1 MKIHLID
8 YLAYC
13 SHCNVSDLSSLP
25 QYKLFYEVQKVPAE
39 NCTLEEWMDCI
50 VYFSHDKNTFETVQE
65 AKDFLLNWLSLQQSC

>member
-13 SHCNVSDLSSLP
+13 SRCNVSDLSSLP

-39 NCTLEEWMDCI
+39 NCTLEEWRRVSWM
-50 VYFSHDKNTFETVQE
+50 ETGEVQ
-65 AKDFLLNWLSLQQSC
+65 KR